1 MNCHWCNQPIRG
13 RKEKVGNAS
22 LHPDCL
28 DELVE
33 LTEPMFRQKLG
44 FEEVHAK
51 QRNTHGSRRRKQD
64 NSRTTR
70 GDSDA

>member
-1 MNCHWCNQPIRG
+1 MRCDWCNQPIRG

-33 LTEPMFRQKLG
+33 LTEPMFQEKL
-44 FEEVHAK
+44 
-51 QRNTHGSRRRKQD
+51 HG
-64 NSRTTR
+64 TTR
-70 GDSDA
+70 SEQNSKKRPRANRDT